1 VHPADHAAIER
12 RRAELVQRREELI
25 VKWHRLVARGGKGL
39 QESSRLS
46 RAPLMAP
53 NEFWGRSRGLL
64 ALPTCGLAA
73 EPACQR
79 RRERA
84 T

>member
-39 QESSRLS
+39 QGSSRLS

-53 NEFWGRSRGLL
+53 MNFGVGHADFWRSDLWLG
-64 ALPTCGLAA
+64 C
-73 EPACQR
+73 
-79 RRERA
+79 
-84 T
+84 